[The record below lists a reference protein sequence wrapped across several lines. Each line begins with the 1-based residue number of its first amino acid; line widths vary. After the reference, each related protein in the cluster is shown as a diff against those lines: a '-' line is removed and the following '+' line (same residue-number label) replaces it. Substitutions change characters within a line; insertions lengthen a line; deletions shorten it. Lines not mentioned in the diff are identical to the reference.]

1 MKKSEILYKAVTE
14 HLIIRKSERCSR
26 NRQYYLCLAV
36 AVAHPT
42 THESHDVR
50 DTIEIDVRANGDT
63 CGFGFREWD
72 MKRDQM
78 QVAMYG
84 LFLTEW
90 FKDTEC

>member
-50 DTIEIDVRANGDT
+50 DTIEADVRASGSVSI
-63 CGFGFREWD
+63 FGFRNEG

-78 QVAMYG
+78 QIALYG
-84 LFLTEW
+84 LFLAEW